1 MEPHLQGRVPRKVL
15 PVWEVPTYPV
25 TDLFSL
31 LFSLPPGYEAA
42 PGMVILLCAPSSSHF
57 PPLSCSLPGGAP
69 ESARW
74 GSWLLG
80 TDRGRDEGGGD
91 SRVPGL
97 FPTPSVKREA
107 GAWRPGSSVVDTG
120 QLLGRLIDLRQIA
133 RSRLVIKMPT
143 TANLLSTE
151 SCVQPIFTRSPQLII
166 LRLYCLGFV

>member
-31 LFSLPPGYEAA
+31 LFSLLPGYEAA

-107 GAWRPGSSVVDTG
+107 GAWRSGSSVVDTG
-120 QLLGRLIDLRQIA
+120 QLLGRLIDLRQIV

-151 SCVQPIFTRSPQLII
+151 S
-166 LRLYCLGFV
+166 